1 MQEKRKKEEE
11 KDQVRSQIYKKNYL
25 REVMGN
31 NSRNRLDEDI
41 PINLKNLSQKEKF
54 EMIMLKAKR
63 LEEKAMMEEK
73 FVDIDPNDNRALQ
86 K

>member
-11 KDQVRSQIYKKNYL
+11 QDQVRSQIYKKNYL

-31 NSRNRLDEDI
+31 NSRNRLDDDF
-41 PINLKNLSQKEKF
+41 PINLKKLSQKEKF

>member
-63 LEEKAMMEEK
+63 LEESLSL
-73 FVDIDPNDNRALQ
+73 F
-86 K
+86 